1 MSAVQQMMMAKGS
14 VVSFSYATWNS
25 ADKDASITLSGGDLT
40 AVGASTGSVRSTVG
54 KSTGK
59 WYWEILVNS
68 SGNQVAGIIPG
79 GEALNT
85 LPGYTLNGWGYSN
98 AGQILNNAG
107 LINSVSTYTT
117 SNIIGLALDMDLLT
131 IQWYLNN
138 TLQDTQS
145 IASGTYYA
153 EVGWNTNMTANFG
166 ATAFTYSAP
175 VGYNAGLYT

>member
-14 VVSFSYATWNS
+14 VVSFTYATWNP

-40 AVGASTGSVRSTVG
+40 AVGAGTGSVRSTIG

-59 WYWEILVNS
+59 WYWELLVNS
-68 SGNQVAGIIPG
+68 TGSQVAGIIPG
-79 GEALNT
+79 SEALNT
-85 LPGYTLNGWGYSN
+85 LPGYTMNGWGYSN
-98 AGQILNNAG
+98 AGQILNNAT
-107 LINSVSTYTT
+107 LIVSAASYTST
-117 SNIIGLALDMDLLT
+117 NTIGVALDMDTLT
-131 IQWYLNN
+131 IKWYLNN
-138 TLQDTQS
+138 SLIDTET

-153 EVGWNTNMTANFG
+153 ITGWNANMTANFG